1 MSLVL
6 VFILCKSVVLSRETN
21 QLQGS
26 IKDDSC
32 DWFITVCKDPKKLIR
47 IHAVPTHSAVDPF
60 LKRLKGPSAAFP
72 LQESCYSAL
81 HWVPPPSPHSF
92 PWHPTAYNREQGPWA
107 SVAVPWLHEPA
118 FGARLGGW
126 LLFCIAQYSEHVCA
140 RIDQEL
146 SRHLCSIG
154 HKPQQIPATEGD
166 GDTSG
171 IHGIP
176 LSGHSV
182 CKRSLVGCQYS
193 LGPPTGDTT
202 LKPL

>member
-1 MSLVL
+1 MLTEGQAASTPPSSPAPNPLVAACASGRCPTT
-6 VFILCKSVVLSRETN
+6 F
-21 QLQGS
+21 Q
-26 IKDDSC
+26 
-32 DWFITVCKDPKKLIR
+32 FITVCKDPKKLIR
-47 IHAVPTHSAVDPF
+47 IHAVPTHSTVDPF
-60 LKRLKGPSAAFP
+60 LKCLKGPSAAFP

-154 HKPQQIPATEGD
+154 HKPQQIP
-166 GDTSG
+166 
-171 IHGIP
+171 
-176 LSGHSV
+176 
-182 CKRSLVGCQYS
+182 
-193 LGPPTGDTT
+193 
-202 LKPL
+202 